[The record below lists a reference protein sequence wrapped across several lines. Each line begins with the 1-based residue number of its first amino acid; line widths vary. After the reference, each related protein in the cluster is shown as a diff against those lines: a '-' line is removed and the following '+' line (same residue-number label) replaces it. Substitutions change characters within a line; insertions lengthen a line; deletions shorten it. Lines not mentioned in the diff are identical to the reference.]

1 MTESNQ
7 AAVGLVVKLPF
18 ATPEEF
24 LAKYG
29 GNVTRGGIYLR
40 ARAVKPPGTAV
51 TLDLRLASGERLIHA
66 QAVVHFVTGQGGQGV
81 AGMGLRFLSLDPQT
95 RRFLDSAVAALPHA
109 QSDVPP
115 VPSGVGAPD
124 YTVPPPAEKANPQ
137 VVTQQQAASAPVA
150 AAPVTMMSDEALDLS
165 TQEPKRAGVVIGID
179 LGTTNSCA
187 AYVRNGKPGVLNSRE
202 GHNTVP
208 SIIAVNTRGK
218 LVVGHP
224 AKGQM
229 LTNPRQT
236 VYGAKRLVGRAYD
249 SAIVENIKDKFHY
262 EITAGANGDAGVK
275 LSDKV
280 YSLQQI
286 SALILR
292 EVREVAQN
300 QLGQPVSRA
309 VVTVPA
315 YYNDN
320 QRHAVREAGKLAGL
334 YVERILNE
342 PTAAALAYGY
352 GRKLNQRVL
361 VYDLGGGTFDASVLE
376 LADNVYEVISTGGD
390 TFLGGIDFDNAI
402 VTYLLEEFQ
411 KKTGR
416 TFQGDRVA
424 LQRINDAAERAKCAL
439 SERSEM
445 RVHVAFVTMIDDK
458 PYDLDVT
465 LTRQKLVELTEG
477 LVDRTVKVCDEVLKA
492 KNLGPKDIDEVILV
506 GGQSRFPLVHEKIT
520 RFFGKAPSKGV
531 HPDEAVALGAAL
543 LAHSLGQL
551 EGVVLIDV
559 LPMAIGVGLPGG
571 RFKPVLERN
580 TSLPSTKS
588 YTLSTHRD
596 GQTELELTVFQGDS
610 ERASDNEYLGTL
622 KLAGLPKLPR
632 GAVQVTVTFEV
643 NNESLLKVTARESS
657 SGREVT
663 STFSTKDTPEAVK
676 ARLAQLDTESAAANV
691 PPQPTAPSA
700 RTTSTSGA
708 RVVNPVPMKPPA
720 STPAVNRTPAARP
733 TAAQQTA
740 APAVPAL
747 VSPPRQRGFM
757 KWLKGLFGRA

>member
-1 MTESNQ
+1 
-7 AAVGLVVKLPF
+7 
-18 ATPEEF
+18 
-24 LAKYG
+24 
-29 GNVTRGGIYLR
+29 
-40 ARAVKPPGTAV
+40 
-51 TLDLRLASGERLIHA
+51 
-66 QAVVHFVTGQGGQGV
+66 
-81 AGMGLRFLSLDPQT
+81 
-95 RRFLDSAVAALPHA
+95 
-109 QSDVPP
+109 VP
-115 VPSGVGAPD
+115 
-124 YTVPPPAEKANPQ
+124 T
-137 VVTQQQAASAPVA
+137 PVA
-150 AAPVTMMSDEALDLS
+150 APALLTAAPAPAEAGATPARPDGPGGTPAAPALEMVTAEALELN
-165 TQEPKRAGVVIGID
+165 TAEPPRTGPVIGID

-187 AYVRNGKPGVLNSRE
+187 AFVRGNKPGVLPSRE

-208 SIIAVNTRGK
+208 SILAFNQRGK

-236 VYGAKRLVGRAYD
+236 VYGAKRLVGRPYG
-249 SAIVENIKDKFHY
+249 SPIVEQIKDRFHY
-262 EITAGANGDAGVK
+262 EIAAGQSGEAAVRLGDRI
-275 LSDKV
+275 

-300 QLGQPVSRA
+300 QLGQPISRA
-309 VVTVPA
+309 VITVPA

-320 QRHAVREAGKLAGL
+320 QRQAVREAGKLAGL

-376 LADNVYEVISTGGD
+376 LHDTVYEVISTGGD

-402 VTYLLEEFQ
+402 VEYLLEEFRQ
-411 KKTGR
+411 QTGR

-445 RVHVAFVTMIDDK
+445 RVHVAFVTMIDNK

-465 LTRQKLVELTEG
+465 LTRQKLIALTEK
-477 LVDRTVKVCDEVLKA
+477 LVDRTVQVCDEVLQA
-492 KNLGPKDIDEVILV
+492 KGLKPQDIDEVILV

-520 RFFGKAPSKGV
+520 KFFGRPPSKGV

-580 TSLPSTKS
+580 VALPASKI

-596 GQTELELTVFQGDS
+596 DQTELELSVFQGDA
-610 ERASDNEYLGTL
+610 ERAPDNEYLGTL
-622 KLAGLPKLPR
+622 RLAGLPRRPR

-643 NNESLLKVTARESS
+643 SNESLLKVIAREATT
-657 SGREVT
+657 GREVV
-663 STFSTKDTPEAVK
+663 STFTTRDTPEAVK
-676 ARLAQLDTESAAANV
+676 ARLAQTEPEPGPLPPTLAPGAGNSASAAHA
-691 PPQPTAPSA
+691 
-700 RTTSTSGA
+700 SGA
-708 RVVNPVPMKPPA
+708 RNVA
-720 STPAVNRTPAARP
+720 
-733 TAAQQTA
+733 TA
-740 APAVPAL
+740 APVAPVLTPDAVV
-747 VSPPRQRGFM
+747 VSKQKGFM
-757 KWLKGLFGRA
+757 GWLKGLFGRA

>member
-1 MTESNQ
+1 MADSNLGG
-7 AAVGLVVKLPF
+7 AVGLVVKLPF

-29 GNVTRGGIYLR
+29 GNITRGGIYLR
-40 ARAVKPPGTAV
+40 AKAVRPPGTAV
-51 TLDLRLASGERLIHA
+51 TLDLRLAGGDRLLYTA
-66 QAVVHFVTGQGGQGV
+66 AVVHFVTGQQGQGIS
-81 AGMGLRFLSLDPQT
+81 GMGLRFLEADAAT
-95 RRFLDSAVAALPHA
+95 RRFLDTSVAVLPHA
-109 QSDVPP
+109 QLDVPP
-115 VPSGVGAPD
+115 VPNGVGPADHAVPAP
-124 YTVPPPAEKANPQ
+124 
-137 VVTQQQAASAPVA
+137 A
-150 AAPVTMMSDEALDLS
+150 AAPALPPAAPADPGSASSARGNGPGAAPAAPAPALEMVTAETLGLN
-165 TQEPKRAGVVIGID
+165 TEEPPRTGPVIGID

-187 AYVRNGKPGVLNSRE
+187 AFVRGNKPGVLPSRE

-208 SIIAVNTRGK
+208 SILAFNQRGK

-236 VYGAKRLVGRAYD
+236 VYGAKRLVGRPYA
-249 SAIVENIKDKFHY
+249 SPIVEQIKDRFHY
-262 EITAGANGDAGVK
+262 EIAAGQAGEAAVRLGDRI
-275 LSDKV
+275 

-300 QLGQPVSRA
+300 QLGQPISRA
-309 VVTVPA
+309 VITVPA

-320 QRHAVREAGKLAGL
+320 QRQAVREAGKLAGL

-376 LADNVYEVISTGGD
+376 LHDTVYEVISTGGD
-390 TFLGGIDFDNAI
+390 TFLGGIDFDSAI
-402 VTYLLEEFQ
+402 VEYLLEEFRQ
-411 KKTGR
+411 QTGR
-416 TFQGDRVA
+416 AFQGDRVA

-445 RVHVAFVTMIDDK
+445 RVHVAFVTMIDNK

-465 LTRQKLVELTEG
+465 LTRQKLIALTEK
-477 LVDRTVKVCDEVLKA
+477 LVDRTVQVCDEVLQAKGLKA
-492 KNLGPKDIDEVILV
+492 QDIDEVILV

-520 RFFGKAPSKGV
+520 KFFGRPPSKGV

-580 TSLPSTKS
+580 VSLPASKV

-596 GQTELELTVFQGDS
+596 DQTELELSVFQGDA
-610 ERASDNEYLGTL
+610 ERAPDNEYLGTL
-622 KLAGLPKLPR
+622 RLAGLPKRPR

-643 NNESLLKVTARESS
+643 SNESLLKVIAREATT
-657 SGREVT
+657 GREVV
-663 STFSTKDTPEAVK
+663 STFTTRDTPEAVK
-676 ARLAQLDTESAAANV
+676 ARLAQSEAESGPAAPTLAQGAGNSAAGGTVSAGRNV
-691 PPQPTAPSA
+691 A
-700 RTTSTSGA
+700 
-708 RVVNPVPMKPPA
+708 
-720 STPAVNRTPAARP
+720 
-733 TAAQQTA
+733 TA
-740 APAVPAL
+740 APVAPVLTPDAVV
-747 VSPPRQRGFM
+747 VSKQKGFM
-757 KWLKGLFGRA
+757 GWLKGLFGRA